1 MSRRSSVDPR
11 STPAS
16 TAPVEVW
23 ENPDHPFAATAAAV
37 RRYAAQGDWAMLFN
51 AMILTHAV
59 LRSERGDAAQPLSSD
74 PESHLAS

>member
-1 MSRRSSVDPR
+1 MPRRSVDPR
-11 STPAS
+11 PAPAS

-37 RRYAAQGDWAMLFN
+37 RQYAAQGDWAMLFN

-59 LRSERGDAAQPLSSD
+59 LRAERGDATQPLSSD
-74 PESHLAS
+74 PESHPAS